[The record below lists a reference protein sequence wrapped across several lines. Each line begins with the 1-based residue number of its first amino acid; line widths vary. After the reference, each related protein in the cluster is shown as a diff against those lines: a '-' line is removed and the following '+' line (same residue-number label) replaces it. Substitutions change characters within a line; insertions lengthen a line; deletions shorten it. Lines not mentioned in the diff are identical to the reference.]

1 MQLPEKILA
10 LRKARNMSQE
20 DLATALRVTRQT
32 VSRWEVG
39 SALPD
44 AENLLQLSLLFD
56 VPADYLLRD
65 GEMGAVPVSAGS
77 AGPASELVF
86 HQLPDPEPSKPEA
99 IPVGRFASGRF
110 SRIIA
115 TIFAVFALALVVL
128 AWYMMEIGPALAA
141 LGFAAV
147 AVGFVIKGEQADKKG
162 R

>member
-1 MQLPEKILA
+1 
-10 LRKARNMSQE
+10 
-20 DLATALRVTRQT
+20 
-32 VSRWEVG
+32 VG
-39 SALPD
+39 ST
-44 AENLLQLSLLFD
+44 
-56 VPADYLLRD
+56 
-65 GEMGAVPVSAGS
+65 GT
-77 AGPASELVF
+77 ASEPVF
-86 HQLPDPEPSKPEA
+86 HQLPDPESSKPEA

-115 TIFAVFALALVVL
+115 SIFAVFALALVVL